1 MSFFE
6 EFDDVDLNV
15 DENDIFC
22 DENKYL
28 LDQSHILNLI
38 STIIGSTVE
47 YRRET
52 HIVNELINMIKY
64 ECLNLLQHISITNKA
79 MIQARLEQIY
89 IKLLKYKKYNFLHS
103 RNIVGVGG
111 RFSSG
116 KSKFI
121 NSILNTDTILLP
133 EDQNPTT
140 SIPTYIIKGLKES
153 LILFTFDRR
162 KVELDSEVLPALTHK
177 MYDQYRIGF
186 SKFIDS
192 LFITKPNIPFAN
204 IAFLDTPGYNKADYN
219 NKERLDKMK
228 SDDEI
233 AYEELIKVDYLIWL
247 LDIENGVITL
257 NDLNFIKKLNLEKPV
272 LIVLNK
278 CDKKIDSDIELIINK
293 TREAALDFG
302 LNIYDVIAY
311 SSRDRIEWNKLSV
324 INTFL
329 KGASKNKKVFNDIK
343 SDIQSVELLINNEL
357 KNLENEQIELQ
368 KKHYS
373 MILQSKNI
381 LDLQSLVIMYR
392 DTLNTLRSV
401 RQTKS
406 ELCDYF
412 NQLNSNLFKLYS
424 IKSK

>member
-6 EFDDVDLNV
+6 EFDDVDLNT
-15 DENDIFC
+15 DENDFFG

-28 LDQSHILNLI
+28 VDQSHTLNLI

-47 YRRET
+47 HRRET
-52 HIVNELINMIKY
+52 HIVNKLINMIKY
-64 ECLNLLQHISITNKA
+64 ECLNLLQNISITNKA
-79 MIQARLEQIY
+79 MIQARLEQIS

-140 SIPTYIIKGLKES
+140 SIPTYIIKGFKENV
-153 LILFTFDRR
+153 ILFTFDRR

-192 LFITKPNIPFAN
+192 LFITIPNIPFSN
-204 IAFLDTPGYNKADYN
+204 LAFLDTPGYNKADYN

-228 SDDEI
+228 TDEEV
-233 AYEELIKVDYLIWL
+233 AYEELIQVDYLIWL

-257 NDLNFIKKLNLEKPV
+257 NDLNYIKNLNLEKPV

-278 CDKKIDSDIELIINK
+278 CDKKIDADIELIIDK
-293 TREAALDFG
+293 TREVVSNFG
-302 LNIYDVIAY
+302 LNIYDVTAY
-311 SSRDRIEWNKLSV
+311 SSRDRLEWNKLSV

-329 KGASKNKKVFNDIK
+329 RGASKNKKVSNDIRN
-343 SDIQSVELLINNEL
+343 DIQSVELLINNEL
-357 KNLENEQIELQ
+357 NNLENEQIELQ

-381 LDLQSLVIMYR
+381 LDLQSLVILYG
-392 DTLNTLRSV
+392 DTLNTLRSI
-401 RQTKS
+401 RQARY
-406 ELCDYF
+406 EFRDYF
-412 NQLNSNLFKLYS
+412 NQLYSNLFKLYS
-424 IKSK
+424 IKI